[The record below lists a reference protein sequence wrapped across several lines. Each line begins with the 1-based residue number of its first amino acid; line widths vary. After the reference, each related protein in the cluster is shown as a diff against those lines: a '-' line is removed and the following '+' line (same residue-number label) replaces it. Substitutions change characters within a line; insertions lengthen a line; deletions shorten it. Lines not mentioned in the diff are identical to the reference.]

1 MSAAHVAESLR
12 QHAERQQAITE
23 DQVRRVNDALT
34 GLPESL
40 LRFLGAPT

>member
-12 QHAERQQAITE
+12 
-23 DQVRRVNDALT
+23 QVRRVNDALT